1 MLKYEETSRLMHS
14 FQPGDRV
21 LMEYEAKLPISKIA
35 WRYITRCIL
44 EILEDEPIIIFD
56 FYGIGDIMFR
66 NYLRS
71 ISGEEYRQLIE
82 AKRNIYIFKIG
93 PGGASYGEIVGHER
107 VYLDPESF
115 LKGYYTMVQRV
126 LSLPRKPRY
135 AVVFGI
141 SEYLYF
147 AGSSGL
153 FNLINV
159 ISTIPI
165 EDWVTIVLLN
175 IDAVDEKQ
183 RAILEEI
190 SSWVVRLG
198 EEGCEILKGG
208 NGRDD

>member
-1 MLKYEETSRLMHS
+1 MLKYEETSRLTHS

-35 WRYITRCIL
+35 WRYITRY
-44 EILEDEPIIIFD
+44 ILEDEPVIIFD

-66 NYLRS
+66 NYLRL

-82 AKRNIYIFKIG
+82 SKRNIYIFKIG
-93 PGGASYGEIVGHER
+93 PGGASYGEVVGHEK
-107 VYLDPESF
+107 VYTDAESF
-115 LKGYYTMVQRV
+115 LKGYYTMVQRA

-147 AGSSGL
+147 AGPSGL
-153 FNLINV
+153 FNIINV

-165 EDWVTIVLLN
+165 EDWVTIILLN
-175 IDAVDEKQ
+175 VDAVNEKQ
-183 RAILEEI
+183 RSILEEI
-190 SSWVVRLG
+190 SSWVVRLV
-198 EEGCEILKGG
+198 EEGCEIVKGG